1 MRSRDCPAASRE
13 SWLRSRVR
21 SWRSIRRA
29 YRSVYGAPGRTEDP
43 PREEHRTE
51 GRRGKVRGRGEV
63 SGEGMPAEGVGGE
76 CEAAARERALAAAVA
91 AASGGGM
98 GIAGGRGVGV
108 RKEVRETVGP
118 GAGTRIVA
126 AEAEAVA
133 VAVAVPL
140 LVAVVVGRRR
150 RSRGPADPWCDVVKG
165 FQKQ

>member
-21 SWRSIRRA
+21 SWRSTRRA

-43 PREEHRTE
+43 QPEEHRME

-63 SGEGMPAEGVGGE
+63 SGERMPAEGVGGE
-76 CEAAARERALAAAVA
+76 GEAAARERALAAAVA

-108 RKEVRETVGP
+108 RKEVRETVGS

-126 AEAEAVA
+126 AEVVA
-133 VAVAVPL
+133 VAVLL
-140 LVAVVVGRRR
+140 LVAVVVVVVGRRR

>member
-1 MRSRDCPAASRE
+1 M
-13 SWLRSRVR
+13 
-21 SWRSIRRA
+21 
-29 YRSVYGAPGRTEDP
+29 
-43 PREEHRTE
+43 
-51 GRRGKVRGRGEV
+51 RGRGEV
-63 SGEGMPAEGVGGE
+63 SGEGMPAERVGGE
-76 CEAAARERALAAAVA
+76 GEAAARERALAAAVA

-126 AEAEAVA
+126 AEA

-165 FQKQ
+165 FQKHCKAPSLADSMLRVSSSSSSQLIWGFGSLYPKFGDLGLVTCNFFLPSSSV